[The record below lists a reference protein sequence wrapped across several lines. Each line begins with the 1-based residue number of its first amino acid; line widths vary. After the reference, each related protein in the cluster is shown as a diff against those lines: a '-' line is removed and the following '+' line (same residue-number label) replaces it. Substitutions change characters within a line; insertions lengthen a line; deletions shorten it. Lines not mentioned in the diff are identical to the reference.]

1 MTSALYVVAT
11 RGVVTTIHGLFF
23 IAGPPQD
30 ERRPLRAGQRTLC
43 NKESVGAHSSNT
55 QQVRLAAMQLFR
67 RTLLSTC
74 VAAMAVAS
82 AGAALAQS
90 KEVKIGYALAVNS
103 HYGAAAQAWAD
114 AVDKGTNGAYKFKQ
128 FPASALGGE
137 RELIEGLQ
145 LGTVEAA
152 IVSTGAISNFVPDVG
167 VVDIPFLFRDTQH
180 ARAVLDGAFGQDLL
194 ARFSKRGLVALA
206 WGEQGFRHLTNN
218 KHAVNGVADLKGL
231 KIRVTENP
239 VHITAFRTLGA
250 SPTPMSWPE
259 VIGAL
264 QQGTIDGQ
272 ENPISVLASAK
283 LWQVQKHLTLTAH
296 VYAPMALLVSPS
308 FWGTL
313 NDSQKAAFTQ
323 GAKAGAVASRVF
335 VDTVEKKGV
344 EEARSHGMQVVE
356 KVDQA
361 AFRAALEPAYKE
373 YAKKFGQ
380 KTLDTISNT
389 K

>member
-1 MTSALYVVAT
+1 MLMIRRTFVATAVAAASAL
-11 RGVVTTIHGLFF
+11 
-23 IAGPPQD
+23 
-30 ERRPLRAGQRTLC
+30 
-43 NKESVGAHSSNT
+43 S
-55 QQVRLAAMQLFR
+55 M
-67 RTLLSTC
+67 
-74 VAAMAVAS
+74 
-82 AGAALAQS
+82 GAAFAQG

-103 HYGAAAQAWAD
+103 HFGAGANAWAES
-114 AVDKGTNGAYKFKQ
+114 VEKSTNGAFKFKQ
-128 FPASALGGE
+128 FPSSALGGE

-152 IVSTGAISNFVPDVG
+152 IVSTGALSNFVPDVG
-167 VVDIPFLFRDTQH
+167 AVDIPFLFRDTAH
-180 ARAVLDGAFGQDLL
+180 ARAVMDGPFGQDLL
-194 ARFSKRGLVALA
+194 AKFQKRGLVALA

-218 KHAVNGVADLKGL
+218 KRAVATVADMKGL

-272 ENPISVLASAK
+272 ENPISVLSSAK

-296 VYAPMALLVSPS
+296 VYAPMAILVSPG

-313 NDSQKAAFTQ
+313 NDQQKAAFTE
-323 GAKAGAVASRVF
+323 GAKKGALASRSF

-344 EEARSHGMQVVE
+344 EEAKSHGMQVVE

-361 AFRAALEPAYKE
+361 AFRTALEPAYKE

-380 KTLDTISNT
+380 KTLDLIANT

>member
-1 MTSALYVVAT
+1 MPM
-11 RGVVTTIHGLFF
+11 I
-23 IAGPPQD
+23 
-30 ERRPLRAGQRTLC
+30 
-43 NKESVGAHSSNT
+43 
-55 QQVRLAAMQLFR
+55 R
-67 RTLLSTC
+67 RTLL
-74 VAAMAVAS
+74 AAAVATTATLS
-82 AGAALAQS
+82 VGAAFAQA

-103 HYGAAAQAWAD
+103 HYGAAANAWAD
-114 AVDKGTNGAYKFKQ
+114 GVEKGTNGAYKFKQ

-152 IVSTGAISNFVPDVG
+152 IVSTGALSNFVPNVG

-180 ARAVLDGAFGQDLL
+180 ARAVMDGPFGQDLL
-194 ARFSKRGLVALA
+194 AQFQKRGLVALA

-218 KHAVNGVADLKGL
+218 KHPVNGVADLKGL

-283 LWQVQKHLTLTAH
+283 LWQVQKYLTLTSH
-296 VYAPMALLVSPS
+296 VYAPMALIVSPA

-313 NDSQKAAFTQ
+313 TPAQKTTFTEAAKK
-323 GAKAGAVASRVF
+323 GAIASRAF
-335 VDTVEKKGV
+335 VDAVEKKGV
-344 EEARSHGMQVVE
+344 EEAKANGMKVVE
-356 KVDQA
+356 KIDQA
-361 AFRAALEPAYKE
+361 PFRTALEPAYKE

-380 KTLDTISNT
+380 KTLDAITNT

>member
-1 MTSALYVVAT
+1 MPM
-11 RGVVTTIHGLFF
+11 I
-23 IAGPPQD
+23 
-30 ERRPLRAGQRTLC
+30 
-43 NKESVGAHSSNT
+43 
-55 QQVRLAAMQLFR
+55 R
-67 RTLLSTC
+67 RTLLASA
-74 VAAMAVAS
+74 VAATAALS
-82 AGAALAQS
+82 AGAVFAQA

-103 HYGAAAQAWAD
+103 HYGAAANAWAD
-114 AVDKGTNGAYKFKQ
+114 GVEKGTNGAYKFKQ

-152 IVSTGAISNFVPDVG
+152 IVSTGALSNFVPNVG
-167 VVDIPFLFRDTQH
+167 VVDIPFLFRDTKH
-180 ARAVLDGAFGQDLL
+180 ARAVMDGPFGQDLL
-194 ARFSKRGLVALA
+194 AQFQKRGLVALA

-218 KHAVNGVADLKGL
+218 KHPVNGVADLKGL

-283 LWQVQKHLTLTAH
+283 LWQVQKYLTLTSH
-296 VYAPMALLVSPS
+296 VYAPMALIVSPA

-313 NDSQKAAFTQ
+313 TPAQKTTFTEAAKK
-323 GAKAGAVASRVF
+323 GAIASRVF
-335 VDTVEKKGV
+335 VDAVEKKGV
-344 EEARSHGMQVVE
+344 EEAKANGMKVVE
-356 KVDQA
+356 KIDQTP
-361 AFRAALEPAYKE
+361 FRTALEPAYKE

-380 KTLDTISNT
+380 KTLDTIINT

>member
-1 MTSALYVVAT
+1 MPM
-11 RGVVTTIHGLFF
+11 I
-23 IAGPPQD
+23 
-30 ERRPLRAGQRTLC
+30 
-43 NKESVGAHSSNT
+43 
-55 QQVRLAAMQLFR
+55 R
-67 RTLLSTC
+67 RTLL
-74 VAAMAVAS
+74 AAAVVTTATLS
-82 AGAALAQS
+82 AGAAFAQA

-103 HYGAAAQAWAD
+103 HYGAAANAWAD
-114 AVDKGTNGAYKFKQ
+114 VVEKGTNGAYKFKQ

-152 IVSTGAISNFVPDVG
+152 IVSTGALSNFVPNVG

-180 ARAVLDGAFGQDLL
+180 ARAVMDGAFGQDLL
-194 ARFSKRGLVALA
+194 AQFQKRGLVALA

-218 KHAVNGVADLKGL
+218 KHPVNTVADLKGL

-283 LWQVQKHLTLTAH
+283 LWQVQKYLTLSSH
-296 VYAPMALLVSPS
+296 VYAPMALIVSPS

-313 NDSQKAAFTQ
+313 TAAQKTAFTE
-323 GAKAGAVASRVF
+323 GAKKGALASRVF
-335 VDTVEKKGV
+335 VDAVEKKGV
-344 EEARSHGMQVVE
+344 EEAKANGMKVVE
-356 KVDQA
+356 SVDQA
-361 AFRAALEPAYKE
+361 PFRTALEPAYKE

-380 KTLDTISNT
+380 KTLDAITAT